1 MADSRPGSRMTMTS
15 SPASTT
21 VSAVGTR
28 PGPSLGRTEMTS
40 APSGRPM
47 STMALPAAGAPSR
60 TSTSMIS
67 SCSRSRS
74 RRWTRPYCG
83 TSCSISR
90 RIRSVAE
97 TAGWIPR
104 SLKCSRF
111 RGLLTRATI
120 RATRYFSFA
129 TWQMRMLSSSSPVTA
144 MTRSARWMP
153 ARSRTQSSVASP
165 YWTACSS
172 SSSTV
177 RYRGRDPSMSV
188 TSWSLAMSSR
198 ARFQPTLPAPAM
210 ITYTRS
216 GPRPE
221 GRLDHHV
228 DRGLRR
234 RDDVHPVGV
243 PGGARRVEHAGH
255 DLRHLE
261 PLLGDLGDH
270 EVGVVPVRRG
280 DEHVGAI
287 DAGLG
292 QRVDL
297 QRGPDGELAAAVL
310 PRPEVGIVEALVGEQ
325 VLVEHGDLAAL
336 VERALGDRRSHTA
349 GADDEDERHGPPDYP
364 RAAEASP
371 SAGSATGPAPSAS
384 RAGAVR
390 ITRHGA

>member
-1 MADSRPGSRMTMTS
+1 M
-15 SPASTT
+15 
-21 VSAVGTR
+21 
-28 PGPSLGRTEMTS
+28 
-40 APSGRPM
+40 
-47 STMALPAAGAPSR
+47 
-60 TSTSMIS
+60 
-67 SCSRSRS
+67 S
-74 RRWTRPYCG
+74 RRM
-83 TSCSISR
+83 
-90 RIRSVAE
+90 RSVAL
-97 TAGWIPR
+97 TAGLMSSSSNQR
-104 SLKCSRF
+104 RF
-111 RGLLTRATI
+111 RGLFTRAMM
-120 RATRYFSFA
+120 RSQRYFSRA
-129 TWQMRMLSSSSPVTA
+129 IWQMRMLSSSSPVTA

-177 RYRGRDPSMSV
+177 RYRGREPSMSV

-234 RDDVHPVGV
+234 RDDVHAVGV
-243 PGGARRVEHAGH
+243 PGGAGRVEHAGH

-297 QRGPDGELAAAVL
+297 QGGPDGELAAAVL
-310 PRPEVGIVEALVGEQ
+310 PGPEVGVVEALVGER

-336 VERALGDRRSHTA
+336 VECALGDRRAQTA
-349 GADDEDERHGPPDYP
+349 GADDEDERHGPP
-364 RAAEASP
+364 
-371 SAGSATGPAPSAS
+371 
-384 RAGAVR
+384 
-390 ITRHGA
+390 